1 MKNTGFSPGDKR
13 RVLLW
18 CQRHCCFCGKKC
30 GTDIQV
36 AHIEP
41 RRKPKSLDIENAIPL
56 CLNCHQKLFSYD
68 PKHPLGIKYTSE
80 ELKTRRDETYE
91 KYTRHL
97 VSEFGF
103 LITQNSPPWYTR
115 QYPSVGFII
124 LLSRMKEPQHI
135 GFRVQVTAFLNGRNR
150 GTTSDRH
157 YSGRRIWEQPQPLRY
172 SDNMF
177 WGNFTSPV
185 AKVRNGQRLEFRV
198 RVTAIDK
205 FKREHLKTKSWVYI
219 PSANYWYPE
228 P

>member
-1 MKNTGFSPGDKR
+1 MRNAGFSPGDKR

-18 CQRHCCFCGKKC
+18 CQRHCCFCGRKC

-41 RRKPKSLDIENAIPL
+41 RRRDKSWNIENAIPL

-68 PKHPLGIKYTSE
+68 PKHPLGIKYTPE
-80 ELKTRRDETYE
+80 ELKTIRDETYE

-97 VSEFGF
+97 IPEFGF
-103 LITQNSPPWYTR
+103 QITQNSPPWHTR
-115 QYPSVGFII
+115 QYPNVGFII
-124 LLSRMKEPQHI
+124 VLSRMKDPQPI
-135 GFRVQVTAFLNGRNR
+135 GFRVHVTAFLNGRNR
-150 GTTSDRH
+150 GTTSDLH
-157 YSGRRIWEQPQPLRY
+157 YSGRRIWEQPQPRRD
-172 SDNMF
+172 SDYML

-185 AKVRNGQRLEFRV
+185 AKVRDGQRLEFRV

-205 FKREHLKTKSWVYI
+205 HKREHPKAKSWVYI
-219 PSANYWYPE
+219 PKANSWYLE